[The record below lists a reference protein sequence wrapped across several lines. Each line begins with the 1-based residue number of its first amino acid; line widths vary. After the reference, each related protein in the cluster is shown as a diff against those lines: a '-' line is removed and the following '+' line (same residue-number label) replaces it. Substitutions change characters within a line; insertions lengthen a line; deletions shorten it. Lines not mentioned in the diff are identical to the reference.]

1 MNMDDF
7 AGRMREHELYQGQ
20 RFLPGAWVILRVDG
34 RGFSGLT
41 EAHYTKPFDERF
53 RDHMHAAALA
63 LVEDMQG
70 ALAYVQSDEISVVL
84 PPDWALFDRRQEKA
98 VSLSASIAAV
108 SFSMAAGRAVQFD
121 GRAWVGASGA
131 GAALLR
137 AGVRHWVIH
146 PGSHGSA
153 GNWELARYRAL
164 AGEMRLRGWDVLVT
178 GTARERAGMDDLWS
192 SEGAPLAGH
201 LVDATGR
208 FSVAELMT
216 LLARVDAVV
225 AASTGPLHLAAAL
238 GTPVVGLYGGG
249 APVWPARWHPIGAQA
264 RWLVADTVRP
274 DGTLDIPVGEVVEA
288 LEAFDSRATEG
299 SMGASATATL
309 RDDR

>member
-7 AGRMREHELYQGQ
+7 AGRMREHEIYQGQ

-121 GRAWVGASGA
+121 GRAWVGARLQDVADYFCWRQADATRCALST
-131 GAALLR
+131 AAYWALR
-137 AGVRHWVIH
+137 NEGQSVR
-146 PGSHGSA
+146 A
-153 GNWELARYRAL
+153 ATRAL
-164 AGEMRLRGWDVLVT
+164 
-178 GTARERAGMDDLWS
+178 
-192 SEGAPLAGH
+192 EGA
-201 LVDATGR
+201 
-208 FSVAELMT
+208 SVSDKNEL
-216 LLARVDAVV
+216 LHARG
-225 AASTGPLHLAAAL
+225 SNFNEL
-238 GTPVVGLYGGG
+238 
-249 APVWPARWHPIGAQA
+249 PVWQRRGVVIGWESYTKQGHNPKTGEDVTVSRRRLATDWDIPMKEAFGAYIVERLSAEQA
-264 RWLVADTVRP
+264 R
-274 DGTLDIPVGEVVEA
+274 
-288 LEAFDSRATEG
+288 
-299 SMGASATATL
+299 
-309 RDDR
+309 